1 MNESDFK
8 KDTTF
13 GVIGVC
19 GANGNLIARL
29 LKDRGFNVIGTDIS
43 QKRDCRFANAL
54 EDYDIDVFYGRT
66 PDAFFNRSDYIIPP
80 ASLSKDSEMYKRIN
94 KPILE
99 LNDII
104 DIFKADKPVFGIT
117 GTNGKTTTTTLL
129 KKVAK
134 DNGINPCEHK
144 LAGECRIHSYFAVK
158 TEWGRWNFRGR
169 YFRSSRNHWKNS
181 RKYRNVCRH
190 NHKHHPR
197 SPQ

>member
-80 ASLSKDSEMYKRIN
+80 ASLSKDSEMYK
-94 KPILE
+94 KY
-99 LNDII
+99 
-104 DIFKADKPVFGIT
+104 
-117 GTNGKTTTTTLL
+117 L
-129 KKVAK
+129 K
-134 DNGINPCEHK
+134 
-144 LAGECRIHSYFAVK
+144 
-158 TEWGRWNFRGR
+158 W
-169 YFRSSRNHWKNS
+169 
-181 RKYRNVCRH
+181 
-190 NHKHHPR
+190 
-197 SPQ
+197 